1 MFKIEDPKTNSY
13 WQLKYDD
20 KVFNDLFYR
29 HMHNNFEMHLIIK
42 GDGVFNL
49 DGTEKDVG
57 DLDLII
63 VPPHVYHVFYVNKKV
78 PYQRMIF
85 NFPVDYYDIDIS
97 KLAEKPAVH
106 NLSSHHEIVESFRM
120 ISSYSETLDPEHFKK
135 MLQLYV
141 QIILIQLL
149 NTTFNDGESKSA
161 NHITAGA
168 LNYIDEHIFSQLDIK
183 TIADA
188 LYISKSHL
196 QNTFFKSMKIGL
208 KTYVIQRKMDKAQ
221 QMINEG
227 MRVTEVANKLGYQT
241 YSTFYK
247 SYVKIYGFSP
257 NGIKK

>member
-1 MFKIEDPKTNSY
+1 MFNIVDEKTNSY

-20 KVFNDLFYR
+20 KIFNDLFYR
-29 HMHNNFEMHLIIK
+29 HMHSNFEIHLILK
-42 GDGVFNL
+42 GDGIFAVNGNEI
-49 DGTEKDVG
+49 DAS

-63 VPPHVYHVFYVNKKV
+63 VPPHTYHVFEVNKKV
-78 PYQRMIF
+78 PYKRMVF

-106 NLSSHHEIVESFRM
+106 NLSTHHEIAELFKK
-120 ISSYSETLDPEHFKK
+120 IEEYSETLSPEYFEK
-135 MLQLYV
+135 MLHLYV
-141 QIILIQLL
+141 QIILIKLL

-161 NHITAGA
+161 NHLTAAA
-168 LNYIDEHIFSQLDIK
+168 LAYVDEHIYSPLDIK

-208 KTYVIQRKMDKAQ
+208 KTYIIQKKMDMAQ
-221 QMINEG
+221 QMINNG
-227 MRVTEVANKLGYQT
+227 MRVTEVATKLGYQT

-247 SYVKIYGFSP
+247 SYVKIHGVSP
-257 NGIKK
+257 NKVK